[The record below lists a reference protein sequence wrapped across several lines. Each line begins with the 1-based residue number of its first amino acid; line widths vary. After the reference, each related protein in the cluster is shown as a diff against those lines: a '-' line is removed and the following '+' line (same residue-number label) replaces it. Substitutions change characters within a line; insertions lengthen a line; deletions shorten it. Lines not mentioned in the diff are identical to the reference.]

1 MAIQSFRKISIKI
14 EPQAAFALIK
24 SAALP
29 LFGFFTIMQKSFQ
42 GEPNKGPTSEMLR
55 FFWILGVWSS
65 FENPKSIAIAKVHKC
80 CYQFPE
86 C

>member
-42 GEPNKGPTSEMLR
+42 GEPNKGPTSEVLR
-55 FFWILGVWSS
+55 FFLGFGSLELFW
-65 FENPKSIAIAKVHKC
+65 EP
-80 CYQFPE
+80 
-86 C
+86 